1 MSIEDIEL
9 DVGGTKFK
17 GIWIAVIFS
26 FASTLGG
33 GIWAASEFF
42 SRLELLEGD
51 VANTV
56 QATEGLSLKLQSDL
70 DDIDWRFDEQF
81 EEWAEDKKSI
91 ISDVNVA
98 KQQITDAGIPEL
110 QGKLATLGANLQTIM
125 DRQQELLAIQERI
138 IAVEQKVTEMQVTV
152 QKAETSSEKVNDFDQ
167 KVAKIEREIEDLW
180 NGLDYLSNPYGGN

>member
-42 SRLELLEGD
+42 SRLEALEST
-51 VANTV
+51 VAEAQKASEITN
-56 QATEGLSLKLQSDL
+56 Q
-70 DDIDWRFDEQF
+70 RFEDFREA
-81 EEWAEDKKSI
+81 WVDDKKVIVSD
-91 ISDVNVA
+91 ISVA
-98 KQQITDAGIPEL
+98 QTQIEDAGIPEL
-110 QGKLATLGANLQTIM
+110 QGKLATLGTNLQTIM

-138 IAVEQKVTEMQVTV
+138 IAVEQKITEMQVTV

-167 KVAKIEREIEDLW
+167 KVTKIEREIEDLW